1 MPNVEVNQLNECGD
15 RSSAASK
22 MPDAL
27 EIRPEHAEQ
36 VQPSV
41 SMKGCWQVV
50 CVPGVYSVEIGLA
63 RQQTLAKELTSQFA
77 TPALMV
83 WRCQPALLV
92 TRSETRL
99 PHFDSAAAEMQAAGW
114 PVLLRKSGGGAC
126 PVGSGT
132 VQLSMIEAA
141 FSGATMNAKYA
152 ALTRLVQS
160 MFSFFQI
167 VSQTGSV
174 PGAYCPGSYDIAVQG
189 KKIAG
194 MSQHWFRNRC
204 GIHCVVTAAS
214 INIEEPPD
222 VLAGVVNRFNDSA
235 GGPLRCQAAA
245 LTNMRL
251 CDGTAHLAGRNLA
264 SAVMTQLA
272 SGH

>member
-1 MPNVEVNQLNECGD
+1 
-15 RSSAASK
+15 

-27 EIRPEHAEQ
+27 EIRSEHGEH
-36 VQPSV
+36 VEPSV
-41 SMKGCWQVV
+41 SMKGRWQAV
-50 CVPGVYSVEIGLA
+50 CVPAVYSVEIGLA
-63 RQQTLAKELTSQFA
+63 RQQTLADELTSQFA
-77 TPALMV
+77 TPTLMV
-83 WRCQPALLV
+83 WRCKPALLV

-99 PHFDSAAAEMQAAGW
+99 PHFDGAAAEMQAAGW

-132 VQLSMIEAA
+132 VQVSMIEVA
-141 FSGATMNAKYA
+141 FSGATMKAKYA
-152 ALTRLVQS
+152 VLSKLIQS
-160 MFSFFQI
+160 TLCFFQI
-167 VSQTGSV
+167 VSRIGSV
-174 PGAYCPGSYDIAVQG
+174 AGAYCSGSYDLAVKG

-222 VLAGVVNRFNDSA
+222 VLAGVVNRFYDCA
-235 GGPLRCQAAA
+235 GSPLRCQAAA

-251 CDGTAHLAGRNLA
+251 CDGMAHLAGWNLA

-272 SGH
+272 SGALTLRSRQ